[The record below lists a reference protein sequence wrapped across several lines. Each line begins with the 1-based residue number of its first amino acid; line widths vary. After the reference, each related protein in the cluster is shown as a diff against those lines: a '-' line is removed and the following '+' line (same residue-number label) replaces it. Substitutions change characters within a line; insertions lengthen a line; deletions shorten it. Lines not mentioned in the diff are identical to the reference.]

1 MPPKAPKAPKAQN
14 HGLLPLLLGAVKVW
28 AAHKLPVPSLSTMI
42 LFRFIVS
49 IPFQL
54 VLLVVLAY
62 VSTYLSGMLLG
73 VCYLTCFEIAFLN
86 YGRITKRLKSAAGPI
101 AVFLLLALFIVPH
114 LPSFP
119 LSEIFRLWLNQSKN
133 R

>member
-1 MPPKAPKAPKAQN
+1 MRII
-14 HGLLPLLLGAVKVW
+14 
-28 AAHKLPVPSLSTMI
+28 S
-42 LFRFIVS
+42 S

-54 VLLVVLAY
+54 VLLVVMTY
-62 VSTYLSGMLLG
+62 ISTFLKGTFLG
-73 VCYLTCFEIAFLN
+73 ICYLICFGIAFLN

-101 AVFLLLALFIVPH
+101 AVVLLLALFIVPH

-119 LSEIFRLWLNQSKN
+119 LAEIFRLLLNQSKN

>member
-1 MPPKAPKAPKAQN
+1 MPPKAPKAKAQN
-14 HGLLPLLLGAVKVW
+14 HDLLPLVLAAFRSW
-28 AAHKLPVPSLSTMI
+28 AAHKLPAPSLSTMI

-54 VLLVVLAY
+54 VLLVVMAY
-62 VSTYLSGMLLG
+62 VSTYLSGMFLG
-73 VCYLTCFEIAFLN
+73 ICYIICFGIAFLN
-86 YGRITKRLKSAAGPI
+86 YGRITKRLRAAAGPI

-119 LSEIFRLWLNQSKN
+119 LADLFRLWLNQSSN